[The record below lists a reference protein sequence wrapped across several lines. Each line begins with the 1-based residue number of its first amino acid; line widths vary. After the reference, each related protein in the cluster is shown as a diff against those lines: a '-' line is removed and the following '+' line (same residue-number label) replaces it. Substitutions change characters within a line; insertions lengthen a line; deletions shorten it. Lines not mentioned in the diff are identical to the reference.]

1 MKKNVLTSVTV
12 SLAAAAMIS
21 GTAMAAEYKV
31 GIIQFVDD
39 ASLNQI
45 EQNIEKEL
53 TAKSEEGGDTYV
65 FDGYV
70 YNGQADSTTLNQIT
84 TQLLDDGVDVI
95 VPIATPAAQIV
106 QAATEDNQIPVVF
119 SAVSDPV
126 GAGLAESMDAPGAN
140 ITGTSDALNTNAILD
155 LMFVANPDIKKVGLL
170 YSQSEDSSKKP
181 IEDAKAYLDEK
192 GIEYVE
198 KTGTNNTEVTQAADA
213 LIAAGVD
220 AVFTPTDNTVM
231 TAELAIYE
239 KFIDAGIP
247 HYCGADSFALNGAF
261 CGYGVDYAKLG
272 VETADIVIEVL
283 QGADPATTPIK
294 TFDNGIAT
302 VNTETAEAL
311 GIDYSGFAELC
322 TGVVE
327 TVTAE
332 EFESTVSSSSREG
345 MQSVASMLAE
355 DWVAMRG
362 WAERPSYKI
371 PAAEAHL
378 LLRPYL
384 SLKGVCYGFIII
396 VFCHRERPGAWLHL
410 CAGGTGSVSELF
422 HFEYC
427 RPVNG
432 RLLYVRV
439 CSRCSGGD
447 HGTSDPGAVCSD
459 GSRRVLWLHYGV
471 FTDEA
476 WCRINP
482 CGNHC

>member
-140 ITGTSDALNTNAILD
+140 ITGKSDALNTNAILD
-155 LMFVANPDIKKVGLL
+155 LLFVANPDIKKVGLL

-272 VETADIVIEVL
+272 VETADMVIEVL

-294 TFDNGIAT
+294 TFDNGIVT

-332 EFESTVSSSSREG
+332 EF
-345 MQSVASMLAE
+345 
-355 DWVAMRG
+355 
-362 WAERPSYKI
+362 K
-371 PAAEAHL
+371 
-378 LLRPYL
+378 
-384 SLKGVCYGFIII
+384 
-396 VFCHRERPGAWLHL
+396 
-410 CAGGTGSVSELF
+410 
-422 HFEYC
+422 
-427 RPVNG
+427 
-432 RLLYVRV
+432 
-439 CSRCSGGD
+439 
-447 HGTSDPGAVCSD
+447 
-459 GSRRVLWLHYGV
+459 
-471 FTDEA
+471 
-476 WCRINP
+476 
-482 CGNHC
+482 